1 MKRFF
6 LAMTLILLVMIGS
19 VFGILFTKPGNNLIA
34 SYIQDTVNSQ
44 NEHAKLKVQNF
55 ELTFNTVDFKATIA
69 DSSYINIS
77 GDLQV
82 FAKTVDLKYDIDIKD
97 LSTLEPLI
105 NQKLNGPLQT
115 KGTFKGDQKLSV
127 INGTSSIASSDT
139 SYNLELKNY
148 EPSNINFLVKDA
160 NISELLYL
168 VNQPKYAKG
177 ILNLNANIKNAK
189 IPTLDGNIVSSITNG
204 LINNDIVNKSFNLA
218 LKDKI
223 TFKSRTNAIL
233 TPNKVTAKATLV
245 NSLSTIS
252 SDETIVLLDKNQVKS
267 NYKIDIA
274 NLNKLEQ
281 IIGIKLNGKF
291 STHGE
296 VFVDNGVIDIK
307 GRSDVFDS
315 FTNYDTKIEN
325 SKPSFVNLNIK
336 DAKIDKLLYL
346 LNQPNYATGN
356 LNLIADIKSA
366 DINNLDGLI
375 TTQISNGKVINKVV
389 NKQFNQKLKQALTFK
404 LDAKTNLS
412 ETKANTNGK
421 VISSLANLDIKNA
434 IFNIKDA
441 SLNSDYILDIP
452 NLSKLYDVT
461 QTKMRGKV
469 SLNGNLQSQKENLL
483 VTGASKLLGGNLDFK
498 LNNND
503 FRANVKGVEIKE
515 LTHMMY
521 YPKVFDSTS
530 DLALNYNLL
539 SKKGKLKGNLIKGH
553 FLPNDFSGLINQ
565 FAKFD
570 LTREIYDTVDIN
582 SDINDM
588 VLKTIINMKSKNTQI
603 DVTKSLLD
611 LNKSYVNADIKAQIR
626 KLNLDFNVKGNMKSP
641 KVKLNTKG
649 LLKNKIE
656 EKVNE
661 KLGNKLKEKLG
672 DEGAKELLNNF
683 KSLF

>member
-19 VFGILFTKPGNNLIA
+19 VFGVLFTKPGNDLIA
-34 SYIQDTVNSQ
+34 SYIQSTVNSQ
-44 NEHAKLKVQNF
+44 NKDAKLKVQNF
-55 ELTFNTVDFKATIA
+55 ELTFNTIEFKAIIA
-69 DSSYINIS
+69 DSSHINIS

-105 NQKLNGPLQT
+105 NQKLNGPLKT
-115 KGTFKGDQKLSV
+115 KGTFKGDQSFSV
-127 INGTSSIASSDT
+127 INGTSTIASSDT

-177 ILNLNANIKNAK
+177 ILNLDANIKNAK
-189 IPTLDGNIVSSITNG
+189 LPNLDGSIVSSITDG
-204 LINNDIVNKSFNLA
+204 KINNDIVNKSFNLA
-218 LKDKI
+218 LKDNI

-233 TPNKVTAKATLV
+233 TPNKVTAKATLI
-245 NSLSTIS
+245 NSLSTLS
-252 SDETIVLLDKNQVKS
+252 SDETVILLDKNQVKS

-274 NLNKLEQ
+274 NLSKLEQ

-291 STHGE
+291 ATHGVVE
-296 VFVDNGVIDIK
+296 VNNGVIDVK

-315 FTNYDTKIEN
+315 FTNYETKIVN
-325 SKPSFVNLNIK
+325 SKPSFAYLNIK
-336 DAKIDKLLYL
+336 DAKLDKLLYL
-346 LNQPNYATGN
+346 LNQPNYTTGN
-356 LNLIADIKSA
+356 LNLIADIKNA
-366 DINNLDGLI
+366 DINNLAGLV
-375 TTQISNGKVINKVV
+375 TTQIKDAKLVNKVI
-389 NKQFNQKLKQALTFK
+389 NKQFNQKLKQAVTYK
-404 LDAKTNLS
+404 VDAKTNLDKTS
-412 ETKANTNGK
+412 AITNGN
-421 VISSLANLDIKNA
+421 VDSSLAKLDIKNA
-434 IFNIKDA
+434 IFNIKEA
-441 SLNSDYILDIP
+441 SLNSNYILDIP
-452 NLSKLYDVT
+452 NLGKLYDVT

-469 SLNGNLQSQKENLL
+469 NLNGTLESKKENLL
-483 VTGASKLLGGNLDFK
+483 LTGASKLLGGNLDFK

-503 FRANVKGVEIKE
+503 FTANVKGVEIKE

-521 YPKVFDSTS
+521 YPEVFDSTS

-582 SDINDM
+582 SDINNM
-588 VLKTIINMKSKNTQI
+588 VLKTIVNMKSKNTQI